1 MKKQVKIFFTALCLL
16 LSFASTAQQ
25 TSSDFKMV
33 DDYVKSL
40 GSLDTL
46 NMGTI
51 SYVVTKKFSENKDK
65 VRAIFDWIAY
75 NISFD
80 CKAARNNG
88 NEKTNSD
95 DVLKFRKTTSTGYA
109 TLFQDMCSVV
119 KIRCL
124 TVNGYAKYSVED
136 INEKPDQFNH
146 AWVVVQLGQSPES
159 WFYVDP
165 TWGSGFTDAKMITYT
180 KQFNDDYFFAS
191 KSLFNFQHY
200 PDNQAWQ
207 IGAGPKSLKDFIA
220 LPLVKH
226 SAYEFGL
233 AGFVP
238 QEGFIKS
245 TTSKPILFKMRVNS
259 FAHVDIVA
267 LEIGADKKKSIKTV
281 DYSFHNGIISFS
293 YKFDEDDSY
302 PITILINNKPVLAY
316 LAEIEE

>member
-1 MKKQVKIFFTALCLL
+1 MKKQLKILL
-16 LSFASTAQQ
+16 TGFCVVLSLASTAQQ
-25 TSSDFKMV
+25 ANNEFKIV

-51 SYVVTKKFSENKDK
+51 SYVVTKKFSESRDK

-95 DVLKFRKTTSTGYA
+95 DVLKFRRTTSTGYA

-136 INEKPDQFNH
+136 INEIPDQFNH

-159 WFYVDP
+159 WYYVDP
-165 TWGSGFTDAKMITYT
+165 TWGSGFTDAKMTTYT
-180 KQFNDDYFFAS
+180 KQFNDDYFFAN
-191 KSLFNFQHY
+191 KSLFNFQHF
-200 PDNQAWQ
+200 PDNKAWQ
-207 IGAGPKSLKDFIA
+207 IGAGPKSVKDFFE

-226 SAYEFGL
+226 KAYEFGL

-238 QEGFIKS
+238 QNGFIKS
-245 TTSKPILFKMRVNS
+245 TVSKPVLFNIRINA
-259 FAHVDIVA
+259 FAKVDIVA
-267 LEIGADKKKSIKTV
+267 LEIGTEKRKSIKTV
-281 DYSFHNGIISFS
+281 DYTYNNGLISFS
-293 YKFDEDDSY
+293 YKFDEDDAY
-302 PITILINNKPVLAY
+302 PVTILINNKPVLGY
-316 LAEIEE
+316 FAEVVE

>member
-1 MKKQVKIFFTALCLL
+1 MNKIKLYFIGLCVLCS
-16 LSFASTAQQ
+16 LSSLAQR
-25 TSSDFKMV
+25 TSNDFKMV
-33 DDYVKSL
+33 DDYVQSL

-51 SYVVTKKFSENKDK
+51 SYVVTKKFPENRDK

-136 INEKPDQFNH
+136 INEIPDQFNH

-159 WFYVDP
+159 WYYVDP
-165 TWGSGFTDAKMITYT
+165 TWGSGYTDAKMITYT
-180 KQFNDDYFFAS
+180 KQYNDNYFFAN
-191 KSLFNFQHY
+191 KSLFNFQHF
-200 PDNQAWQ
+200 PDNKAWQ
-207 IGAGPKSLKDFIA
+207 IGNGPKSAKDFFE

-226 SAYEFGL
+226 KAYEFGL
-233 AGFVP
+233 AGFIP
-238 QEGFIKS
+238 QNGFIKS
-245 TTSKPILFKMRVNS
+245 TVSKPVLFNIRINS
-259 FAHVDIVA
+259 FAKVDIVA
-267 LEIGADKKKSIKTV
+267 LEIGTDKRKSIKTV
-281 DYSFHNGIISFS
+281 DYSFKNGVVSFS
-293 YKFDEDDSY
+293 YKFEEDDSY
-302 PITILINNKPVLAY
+302 PVTVLINNKPVLGY
-316 LAEIEE
+316 FAEITE

>member
-1 MKKQVKIFFTALCLL
+1 MNKIKLYFIGLCVLCS
-16 LSFASTAQQ
+16 LSTLAQR
-25 TSSDFKMV
+25 TSNDFKMV
-33 DDYVKSL
+33 DDYVQSL

-51 SYVVTKKFSENKDK
+51 SYVVTKKFSENRDK

-95 DVLKFRKTTSTGYA
+95 DVLKSRKTTSTGYA

-136 INEKPDQFNH
+136 INEIPDQFNH

-159 WFYVDP
+159 WYYVDP
-165 TWGSGFTDAKMITYT
+165 TWGSGYTDAKMITYT
-180 KQFNDDYFFAS
+180 KQYNDDYFFAN
-191 KSLFNFQHY
+191 KSLFNFQHF
-200 PDNQAWQ
+200 PDNKAWQ
-207 IGAGPKSLKDFIA
+207 IGNGPKSAKDFFE

-226 SAYEFGL
+226 KAYEFGL
-233 AGFVP
+233 ANFIP
-238 QEGFIKS
+238 QNGFIKS
-245 TTSKPILFKMRVNS
+245 TVSKPILFNIRINS
-259 FAHVDIVA
+259 FSKVDIVA
-267 LEIGADKKKSIKTV
+267 LEIGTDKRKSIKTV
-281 DYSFHNGIISFS
+281 DYSFNNGVVSFS
-293 YKFDEDDSY
+293 YKFEEDDAY
-302 PITILINNKPVLAY
+302 PVTILINNKPVLGY
-316 LAEIEE
+316 FAEITE